1 MNSRRKQSVAN
12 VVLDGL
18 VRVLSGLR
26 GHPSP
31 VTGYRFH
38 LSGHTTREMSP
49 LSSGMTTEKKWRVHF
64 VSLFLPLLMLS
75 AVFFVCLP
83 AEAEDLLGIEYG
95 QYSGLSDTDPR
106 VTVPRIINAIL
117 GLLGTVATALI
128 VYSGFLWLTSAGN
141 EDKITT
147 AKKILWTSAVGLIII
162 MMSYAITRYVVREG
176 YQATTGGR
184 YENNQF
190 GPIN

>member
-1 MNSRRKQSVAN
+1 
-12 VVLDGL
+12 
-18 VRVLSGLR
+18 
-26 GHPSP
+26 
-31 VTGYRFH
+31 
-38 LSGHTTREMSP
+38 
-49 LSSGMTTEKKWRVHF
+49 MTTEKKWRVHF